1 MPPSAVWVIRRL
13 AGAPSP
19 APHAPL
25 SRRPA
30 LTLPE
35 GRDYDPRRPDFGRA
49 SAGGE
54 QLGVRFVI
62 GHFNAAPPR
71 RRRRPDRQIDP
82 GVRFLVNLKPTYLS
96 REGEAALRAELEEL
110 VNVRRSEV
118 AARIHDAKEHGD
130 LSENAEY
137 EEAKNE
143 QAFVEGRI
151 QTLEGMLKTAV
162 IIENSGSEH
171 VALGSVVTVES
182 DDGEETF
189 TIVGSAEARPAAAK
203 ISNESPVGRALLGKK
218 AGDKAVV
225 KLPNG
230 TDYTYSIKSIS

>member
-1 MPPSAVWVIRRL
+1 M
-13 AGAPSP
+13 
-19 APHAPL
+19 
-25 SRRPA
+25 
-30 LTLPE
+30 
-35 GRDYDPRRPDFGRA
+35 
-49 SAGGE
+49 
-54 QLGVRFVI
+54 
-62 GHFNAAPPR
+62 
-71 RRRRPDRQIDP
+71 P
-82 GVRFLVNLKPTYLS
+82 GVRFLLSQLIAARRVVDAGGRGRPPGGRSSVNNKPTYLS
-96 REGEAALRAELEEL
+96 REGEVTLRLELEQL
-110 VNVRRSEV
+110 VNVRRFEV

-171 VALGSVVTVES
+171 VALGSSVTVES
-182 DDGEETF
+182 HDGEETF
-189 TIVGSAEARPAAAK
+189 AIVGSAEARPAQGR

-218 AGDKAVV
+218 AGDTVVV

-230 TDYTYSIKSIS
+230 SDVTYTIVSIS